1 MRNEDSANDAGLAS
15 GWTASRIAVLTLLFS
30 AAAIWESEKLAS
42 MADPAVW
49 GHLRMGSW
57 ILEDRSWPETGLFS
71 QASNVRWM
79 DFTWG
84 YDLLAAL
91 AYQALGLRAIPALL
105 MVFRVGLAVI
115 AFFLAGGC
123 RGNFWMAV
131 GVSAATQ
138 YVLLGLGPEAAFVS
152 VIFFGMQLL
161 LLMES
166 RRSRNARPLFG
177 LPALFFVWANLDIEF
192 VYGIAVLALFLL
204 VLAVEHKGHRAGWTW
219 LDPPARGIP
228 TRLALIAGG
237 LSFLASL
244 ITPYTVQTYAEFLA
258 AQMSDLNRHLPGY
271 TAMSFHQSQDYALML
286 LVMAAVFSLG
296 RRRSRDLFLLV
307 LLAVCAVLSFHAQRV
322 NWLIAIA
329 AAAVISATSSEK
341 GDATMQRISGL
352 AWRPAIWISAGL
364 AIVLAASALVV
375 RVPRSREALLAKAAE
390 HFPVRACDYIRE
402 HHLPAPLFNPYVWGD
417 FLTWYLPGY
426 PVAIDLR
433 RGLYPDEEEI
443 TYFKVMNA
451 ELPYQSLPSL
461 QRAGTLL
468 LEKGTVMAEALEGM
482 PGFQVAYQDEI
493 SLVLLHQNA
502 ETGVR

>member
-1 MRNEDSANDAGLAS
+1 MRNEDSANDAGFAS
-15 GWTASRIAVLTLLFS
+15 GTASRIAVLTLLFS

-57 ILEDRSWPETGLFS
+57 ILENRSWPETGLFS

-79 DFTWG
+79 DFTWA

-91 AYQALGLRAIPALL
+91 AYRALGLRAIPALL
-105 MVFRVGLAVI
+105 IVFRVGLAVI
-115 AFFLAGGC
+115 SFFLAGGW
-123 RGNFWMAV
+123 RGDFWMAV

-138 YVLLGLGPEAAFVS
+138 YVLLGLGPGAAFVS
-152 VIFFGMQLL
+152 GIFFGMQVLL
-161 LLMES
+161 LIQS
-166 RRSRNARPLFG
+166 RRSGNAKPLFG
-177 LPALFFVWANLDIEF
+177 LPALFFIWANLDFEF

-204 VLAVEHKGHRAGWTW
+204 VLVVERVGHRAGWKW
-219 LDPPARGIP
+219 LDAPVTGIP

-244 ITPYTVQTYAEFLA
+244 ITPYTIQTYAEFFA
-258 AQMSDLNRHLPGY
+258 VQTSDLNRHLPGY
-271 TAMSFHQSQDYALML
+271 TAMSFHQSQDYVLML
-286 LVMAAVFSLG
+286 LVMAAVLLMG
-296 RRRSRDLFLLV
+296 RRRSRDLVLLV

-329 AAAVISATSSEK
+329 AAAVIGETSSGK
-341 GDATMQRISGL
+341 GEATMQRISGL
-352 AWRPAIWISAGL
+352 AWRRHIWVPAGL

-402 HHLPAPLFNPYVWGD
+402 HHLPAPLFNSYVWGD
-417 FLTWYLPGY
+417 FLTWYLPEY

-433 RGLYPDEEEI
+433 RGLYPDEEEV
-443 TYFKVMNA
+443 TYFRVMNA

-461 QRAGTLL
+461 ERAGTLL
-468 LEKGTVMAEALEGM
+468 LEKGTVMAEALRSM
-482 PGFQVAYQDEI
+482 PDFRVAYQDEI